1 MYFLHIKKVLTRNT
15 LTTIIITFCVVML
28 LISCQTMSTEE
39 ARKIAVDFQDTHF
52 VAPPRTLGEDIEYK
66 IRENEEVTQEE
77 RSCGQP
83 AFRHSD
89 EQIRYMC
96 SGATG
101 GYSNPF
107 FATDSARDEY
117 LAGNIGEAIRL
128 VSIAASVAT
137 GRFAPV
143 ECLFDKAKYIAES
156 GDFNRAARTINV
168 ANVLFNEANSRNLG
182 ARDQASERRNFLRA
196 NARASVL
203 FARGDMKSAESYY
216 LESHAALINLIKWNG
231 RYSYRYYLRADVKLG
246 IARSLLWQGRLVE
259 AEVWARKALNA
270 HSPKTVPHS
279 FITLSQILFA
289 QGRFKDAERTARTAV
304 NILIKKCVPLDAL
317 IRAKARQALARA
329 LLACGKWEEALIEFE
344 TIKKEMKTDPKTFDR
359 LFLGDRDWGMALL
372 MAGQPTEALSHLEHA
387 LNFNQSKFGDDHYI
401 TAEIK
406 AIMAMAQVSM
416 GQHKRA
422 LSEFDQIVPQL
433 MAKWRDQDGE
443 CVTHIARFERLK
455 LIIENYIRLLID
467 DGGNDKIETAFSLAN
482 FFQTKMVG
490 RSLAASAARASVND
504 PELSELIRQRQDLEM
519 KLASHQN
526 RLVSALQSSETF
538 PSEKIIEQ
546 IQNGVQELKSAVAV
560 LDREVTSQFPG
571 YAEITNP
578 ATITVQQAQKALHH
592 GEALISIFVGQNR
605 TFVWGL
611 GKEGPVASS
620 IVKLGR
626 DDLSDIV
633 SRLRKSFD
641 PQGVTTLN
649 DIPEF
654 DIALAYDLY
663 EKILKPIENVWMQ
676 AERLLI
682 VPDSPLG
689 QLPFSVLP
697 TEMIEVAKNKEPLF
711 SGYRNVPWLIRSHA
725 VTVIPSASCLVTL
738 RNLPQGKAGRK
749 AFAGFGDPV
758 FNKEQFAQME
768 ISKDKSNQKYAS
780 RGGNIH
786 IRGVRITEK
795 GTLDNK
801 KIYSSQ
807 LRNLNRLPDTA
818 EEIKSIANTLGA
830 NLDKDIFLGVQASE
844 GQVKEMDLSDR
855 RIIAFASHALVPGDL
870 DGLDQPAIALTS
882 PTITGDTTSDGL
894 LTMGEV
900 MGLRLDADWVVLS
913 ACNTAAAEG
922 TGAETVSGLGRAF
935 FYAGTRALLV
945 SMWPVETTSAKKLTT
960 KLFQYQKENK
970 SISRA
975 GALQSSMLDLMDR
988 QVLRDDATGKIAAS
1002 YAHPIFWAPF
1012 IVVGDG
1018 G

>member
-52 VAPPRTLGEDIEYK
+52 VAPPRTLGEDIEYRIK
-66 IRENEEVTQEE
+66 ENQQITQEE
-77 RSCGQP
+77 RSCGKL

-89 EQIRYMC
+89 KQIKDLSY
-96 SGATG
+96 GKNG
-101 GYSNPF
+101 WF
-107 FATDSARDEY
+107 DIQDLARVKY
-117 LAGNIGEAIRL
+117 LNGNIGEAIRL
-128 VSIAASVAT
+128 ATSAAAYAP
-137 GRFAPV
+137 GRMPPI
-143 ECLFDKAKYIAES
+143 ECLFDRAKYIAES
-156 GDFNRAARTINV
+156 GDYKSAAKTINV
-168 ANVLFNEANSRNLG
+168 ANALFQEATKRYTESDPRLR
-182 ARDQASERRNFLRA
+182 AKRNFLSA
-196 NARASVL
+196 NAQASVS
-203 FARGDMKSAESYY
+203 FAQGDMKSAESYY
-216 LESHAALINLIKWNG
+216 LKSREVFIRIQNLYLPYSLARRSH
-231 RYSYRYYLRADVKLG
+231 LRPDAELG

-270 HSPKTVPHS
+270 HTPKTVPHS
-279 FITLSQILFA
+279 FITLSQIFFA
-289 QGRFKDAERTARTAV
+289 QGKFKDAESTARTAV
-304 NILIKKCVPLDAL
+304 NILIKYCVPIDAL
-317 IRAKARQALARA
+317 VRAKARQALARA
-329 LLACGKWEEALIEFE
+329 LLARGKWEEALVEFE
-344 TIKKEMKTDPKTFDR
+344 TIKKEMKTDSKTFDQ

-372 MAGQPTEALSHLEHA
+372 MADQPDEALSHLEHA

-401 TAEIK
+401 TAETK

-416 GQHKRA
+416 GQNKRA

-455 LIIENYIRLLID
+455 LIIENYIQLLLD
-467 DGGNDKIETAFSLAN
+467 DGGSENIERAFSLAN

-490 RSLAASAARASVND
+490 RSLAASAVRAAVSD
-504 PELSELIRQRQDLEM
+504 PELSKLIRQRQDLEM

-526 RLVSALQSSETF
+526 RLVAALQSSETF
-538 PSEKIIEQ
+538 PSKKVIEELQ
-546 IQNGVQELKSAVAV
+546 SGVQKLRNAVEV
-560 LDREVTSQFPG
+560 LDREVKSQFPG
-571 YAEITNP
+571 YSEITNP
-578 ATITVQQAQKALHH
+578 AMITVQQAQEALHH
-592 GEALISIFVGQNR
+592 GEALISILVGQNR

-611 GKEGPVASS
+611 KKEGRVASS
-620 IVKLGR
+620 VVKLGR
-626 DDLSDIV
+626 DDLSDII

-641 PQGVTTLN
+641 SQGVTTLN

-654 DIALAYDLY
+654 DVALAYDLY
-663 EKILKPIENVWMQ
+663 EKILKPVANVWTQ

-682 VPDSPLG
+682 VPDNPLG
-689 QLPFSVLP
+689 QLPFSILP

-738 RNLPQGKAGRK
+738 RNLPQGKTGRK
-749 AFAGFGDPV
+749 AFAGFGDPI
-758 FNKEQFAQME
+758 FNKEQYAQME
-768 ISKDKSNQKYAS
+768 NSKDKSDKKYAS
-780 RGGNIH
+780 RGGSIR

-818 EEIKSIANTLGA
+818 EEITSIADTLGA
-830 NLDKDIFLGVQASE
+830 DPDQDIFLGVKASE

-882 PTITGDTTSDGL
+882 PTITGDTTNDGL

-960 KLFQYQKENK
+960 RLFQYQKENK
-970 SISRA
+970 GISRA
-975 GALQSSMLDLMDR
+975 RALQSSMLDLMDK
-988 QVLRDDATGKIAAS
+988 QVLKNDATGKIAAS